1 MKPYRLTP
9 IHHWHQCHGARIEE
23 IEGWKRVIDYGNI
36 QSEISCLK
44 AAVGVSD
51 VTPLAKLEIRGR
63 DCGEILGNLVS
74 LPKPGSGA
82 SVVLSQA
89 SKAPYW
95 LARLAIDR
103 FFLIGGG
110 ENGVDINNILKG
122 PAGIRK
128 CVHLTDVTSTYAALH
143 LVGPMSTAVLKKLG
157 PVCAEA
163 MATSDCCQSPLAR
176 VWAFVTRRDVGDLP
190 AWLLLISRD
199 YGEYFWECVLSAGNE
214 FGIRPFGI
222 RAAELLAESEATN
235 A

>member
-9 IHHWHQCHGARIEE
+9 IHHWHERHGARIEE
-23 IEGWKRVIDYGNI
+23 IGGWKQVTDYGDI

-63 DCGEILGNLVS
+63 DCEGILGDLSN
-74 LPKPGSGA
+74 LPKPGSSA

-89 SKAPYW
+89 SKAPH
-95 LARLAIDR
+95 LVARLAIDR
-103 FFLIGGG
+103 FLLIGGR
-110 ENGVDINNILKG
+110 ESGVEVINLLKSAT
-122 PAGIRK
+122 AGGK

-143 LVGPMSTAVLKKLG
+143 LVGPMSTRVLKKLG

-163 MATSDCCQSPLAR
+163 MSTSDCCQSPLAR
-176 VWAFVTRRDVGDLP
+176 IWAFVTRRDVGGLP
-190 AWLLLISRD
+190 AWLLLVSRD

-222 RAAELLAESEATN
+222 RAEEVLMENEVADA
-235 A
+235 